1 MTVDL
6 FMAVNLDRNY
16 EMVHAHHF
24 GESAGRDAL
33 LSPKSVFSYALKF
46 LLTPDLHDME
56 LSLMGRWAGQRVIV
70 VSEAS
75 PDPEH
80 AEVVRNAYEEHNI
93 IGMPLIEQL
102 AKSSLEMARIMVG
115 NFAEGQPF
123 ARHEI
128 GMISREMLTMKRR
141 VLRDA
146 IAEHRQPL

>member
-16 EMVHAHHF
+16 EMVHAHDF
-24 GESAGRDAL
+24 GESAGRAAL

-46 LLTPDLHDME
+46 LLTPNLHEDD

-75 PDPEH
+75 TEPEH
-80 AEVVRNAYEEHNI
+80 VEIVRKAYEVHNKM
-93 IGMPLIEQL
+93 GMPLIDQI
-102 AKSSLEMARIMVG
+102 ARSSLDMARIMVH

-123 ARHEI
+123 SQYEI
-128 GMISREMLTMKRR
+128 GMIAKDVLKMKRR
-141 VLRDA
+141 VLSDA
-146 IAEHRQPL
+146 IQQHRAAI